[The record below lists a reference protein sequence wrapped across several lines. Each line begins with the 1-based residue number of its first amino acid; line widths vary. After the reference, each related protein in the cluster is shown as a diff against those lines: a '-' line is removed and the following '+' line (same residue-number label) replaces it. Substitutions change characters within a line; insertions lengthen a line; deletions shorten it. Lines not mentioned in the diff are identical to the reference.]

1 MKWINTRAY
10 VYILYLQVYVQHVQN
25 VKLLISQ
32 MEKKKKTNLLLFDTP
47 SILVITLCKLMSHT
61 FCN

>member
-32 MEKKKKTNLLLFDTP
+32 MEKNKKQICCYLIP
-47 SILVITLCKLMSHT
+47 QVS
-61 FCN
+61 